1 MVSVW
6 TLSRRKYI
14 INSRCV
20 KKISFSTEVTIEFYE
35 NLHSI
40 ADSDEVIIDFANFC
54 EKVHDQ
60 IECEREDCELNLLV
74 V

>member
-1 MVSVW
+1 M
-6 TLSRRKYI
+6 
-14 INSRCV
+14 
-20 KKISFSTEVTIEFYE
+20 EVFE

-40 ADSDEVIIDFANFC
+40 PDSDEVIIDFANFC